1 MGAKILITILGS
13 NVAPRFDKTTEIV
26 MFQIDDQGRLTD
38 ERTMVLHQSSPEDL
52 CQLIISEDVQ
62 VVVCGGI
69 EEEYY
74 DYLKWKRLEVFD
86 GVIGPYSEAVSRLRN
101 NDLAPGQILFDHSNG
116 SRDAN

>member
-1 MGAKILITILGS
+1 MNKKILITILGS
-13 NVAPRFDKTTEIV
+13 NVAPRFDKTSEIV
-26 MFQIDDQGRLTD
+26 MFKIDEQGQVTE

-74 DYLKWKRLEVFD
+74 EYLKWKRLDVFD
-86 GVIGPYSEAVSRLRN
+86 GVMGPYSNVISKLRHN
-101 NDLAPGQILFDHSNG
+101 ELAPGQILFDPSSGGRN
-116 SRDAN
+116 AN

>member
-1 MGAKILITILGS
+1 MSKKILITILGS
-13 NVAPRFDKTTEIV
+13 NVSPRFDKTTEIV
-26 MFQIDDQGRLTD
+26 MFEMDDKGRVTD

-86 GVIGPYSEAVSRLRN
+86 GVMGPYSKVVSKLRH
-101 NDLAPGQILFDHSNG
+101 NDLAAGQILFDNSNG
-116 SRDAN
+116 SCDAN